1 MSGIKLNHRT
11 KILIENTCS
20 HAVFVGP
27 VQTQPGQSYEIELN
41 SAPLSRLGRL
51 QSAGH
56 IKITK
61 IIDEDGN
68 AIAML
73 APAVPMHPLF
83 STELKKPAEVE
94 WAEMGA
100 PVPAPAPDPA
110 PAEPEEDVVAAFA
123 ALSNKPVEP
132 VVAEGPKAEEPA
144 APVLDEQALAKRR
157 AELDDLKVA
166 DLRAI
171 LDERKV
177 KTDNMRKPDLIE
189 AIISSDPKA

>member
-61 IIDEDGN
+61 IIDEDGH

-73 APAVPMHPLF
+73 APDVPLHPVF
-83 STELKKPAEVE
+83 SAEIKKPAEVE
-94 WAEMGA
+94 WAERGA
-100 PVPAPAPDPA
+100 PAPAPEPA
-110 PAEPEEDVVAAFA
+110 TAAEEDVVAAFA
-123 ALSNKPVEP
+123 ALSNKPAVTE
-132 VVAEGPKAEEPA
+132 EPKAEEPA
-144 APVLDEQALAKRR
+144 APVVDEAALAKRR
-157 AELDDLKVA
+157 AELDEIKVA

-177 KTDNMRKPDLIE
+177 KTDNMRKADLIE